1 MIYTLADIFAS
12 QASPDSVARMFRN
25 TPQSIQKGVA
35 AHRFRRTIR
44 YAATHSPFYRRAFKE
59 HGIDPLKVRTPAD
72 LKDLYTTPQD
82 LSERAEEFICDKPSI
97 VFESSGTSGV
107 NKRVYFSEH
116 DLKVVG
122 TSAAAGLL
130 TMGVTREDR
139 VANAFDFSIWCP
151 GMVCHYGLT
160 AGGIFSQAVG
170 KCDPIEVWRRM
181 DQYKFTVL
189 FGEPTWL
196 IRLTEIAEREGGGKL
211 KMMVGGAEE
220 IPVAARE
227 WMSKVWNGAYVKM
240 AYAAVENA
248 SGLGFQP
255 CSNHDGYHL
264 DTADFCTE
272 IVDQDADGYGEIVFT
287 TLVRRTMP
295 LIRYRTKDV
304 AKFLPECTCGLKG
317 ARISRIHGRRD
328 ELVVASGGNLYPL
341 MFDRILHD
349 VPGLTHDWQ
358 IVFKLEGVREVLD
371 INIETTRTDVQAIE
385 AEIHKFATELYPDLM
400 KNLAL
405 GIFEMRV
412 TARQPGTIRTR
423 RKLKRLVD
431 KRHFD
436 LSDEVPDDGEP
447 DIVDAAA
454 NGKVLE
460 RT

>member
-1 MIYTLADIFAS
+1 
-12 QASPDSVARMFRN
+12 
-25 TPQSIQKGVA
+25 
-35 AHRFRRTIR
+35 
-44 YAATHSPFYRRAFKE
+44 
-59 HGIDPLKVRTPAD
+59 
-72 LKDLYTTPQD
+72 
-82 LSERAEEFICDKPSI
+82 
-97 VFESSGTSGV
+97 V

-116 DLKVVG
+116 DLQVVG
-122 TSAAAGLL
+122 VSAAAGFL
-130 TMGVTREDR
+130 TMGITREDR

-151 GMVCHYGLT
+151 GMICHYGLT

-181 DQYKFTVL
+181 EQYKFTVIL
-189 FGEPTWL
+189 GEPTWL

-255 CSNHDGYHL
+255 CDRHDGYHL

-304 AKFLPECTCGLKG
+304 AKYLPECTCGLKG
-317 ARISRIHGRRD
+317 PRISRIHGRRD

-349 VPGLTHDWQ
+349 VKGLTHDWQ
-358 IVFKLEGVREVLD
+358 VVFKLEGLREVLD
-371 INIETTRTDVQAIE
+371 INIETTRNDTAAIE
-385 AEIHKFATELYPDLM
+385 TEIHRYATELYPDLM

-412 TARQPGTIRTR
+412 SAHPPGTVRKG

-436 LSDEVPDDGEP
+436 LSDDASVQEP
-447 DIVDAAA
+447 EPALAGSALDADTSSSASVSS
-454 NGKVLE
+454 NGHI
-460 RT
+460 

>member
-1 MIYTLADIFAS
+1 MIYSIADI
-12 QASPDSVARMFRN
+12 VAHN
-25 TPQSIQKGVA
+25 SSPQSIANMYRSAPPAIQRGVA
-35 AHRFRRTIR
+35 MHRFRRTIR
-44 YAATHSPFYRRAFKE
+44 YAATHSPYYRKKFAE
-59 HGIDPLKVRTPAD
+59 HGIDPMKVRTPAD
-72 LKDLYTTPQD
+72 LKDLYTIPQD

-107 NKRVYFSEH
+107 NKRVYFSER
-116 DLKVVG
+116 DLNVVG
-122 TSAAAGLL
+122 NTAAAGLL
-130 TMGVTREDR
+130 LMGVTTEDR

-151 GMVCHYGLT
+151 GMVCHYALK

-181 DQYKFTVL
+181 DQYKFTVI

-227 WMSKVWNGAYVKM
+227 WMSKVWGGAHIKM
-240 AYAAVENA
+240 AYAAVENG

-255 CSNHDGYHL
+255 CDQHDGYHL
-264 DTADFCTE
+264 DTADFWTE
-272 IVDQDADGYGEIVFT
+272 IVDRDADGYGEIVFT
-287 TLVRRTMP
+287 TLCRRTMP
-295 LIRYRTKDV
+295 LIRYRTRDV
-304 AKFLPECTCGLKG
+304 AKFLPECACGLK
-317 ARISRIHGRRD
+317 APRISRIHGRRD

-349 VPGLTHDWQ
+349 VKGLTHDWQ
-358 IVFKLEGVREVLD
+358 VVFKLEGVREVLD
-371 INIETTRTDVQAIE
+371 INVESTRTDAAALE
-385 AEIHKFATELYPDLM
+385 AEIHRYATELYPDLM

-412 TARQPGTIRTR
+412 TIREPGTIRTR
-423 RKLKRLVD
+423 RKLRRLVD

-436 LSDEVPDDGEP
+436 LPEEADESA
-447 DIVDAAA
+447 DAQAA
-454 NGKVLE
+454 LATNGQM
-460 RT
+460 

>member
-1 MIYTLADIFAS
+1 MFYTIADMFAHR
-12 QASPDSVARMFRN
+12 ASPDTVAKMFRT
-25 TPQSIQKGVA
+25 TPQSIQRGVA
-35 AHRFRRTIR
+35 AHRFRRTVQF
-44 YAATHSPFYRRAFKE
+44 AAAHSPFYKRAFVE
-59 HGIDPLKVRTPAD
+59 HGIDPAKVYTPAD

-82 LSERAEEFICDKPSI
+82 LAERAEEFICEKPSI

-107 NKRVYFSEH
+107 NKRVYFSER
-116 DLKVVG
+116 DLKTVG
-122 TSAAAGLL
+122 VCAAAGFL
-130 TMGVTREDR
+130 TMGITREDR

-181 DQYKFTVL
+181 EQYKFTVIL
-189 FGEPTWL
+189 GEPTWL

-220 IPVAARE
+220 IPAAARE
-227 WMSKVWNGAYVKM
+227 WMSKVWNGAHVKM

-255 CSNHDGYHL
+255 CDNHDGYHL

-272 IVDQDADGYGEIVFT
+272 IVDQDADGYGELVFT

-295 LIRYRTKDV
+295 LIRYRTRDV
-304 AKFLPECTCGLKG
+304 AKYLPECSCGLKG
-317 ARISRIHGRRD
+317 PRISRIHGRRD

-341 MFDRILHD
+341 MFARILEG
-349 VPGLTHDWQ
+349 VKGLTHDWQ
-358 IVFKLEGVREVLD
+358 VVFKLEGLREVLD
-371 INIETTRTDVQAIE
+371 INIESDRPDPVNIE
-385 AEIHKFATELYPDLM
+385 AEIHRSATELYPDLM

-412 TARQPGTIRTR
+412 SVHQPNTVRQG

-436 LSDEVPDDGEP
+436 LPDDADDEP
-447 DIVDAAA
+447 EHALAGNSSSG
-454 NGKVLE
+454 NGQI
-460 RT
+460 

>member
-1 MIYTLADIFAS
+1 LIYAIADMIAHN
-12 QASPDSVARMFRN
+12 ASPQSVARMFRT
-25 TPQSIQKGVA
+25 TPQSIQRGVA
-35 AHRFRRTIR
+35 AYRFRRTVR
-44 YAATHSPFYRRAFKE
+44 YAAALSPFYRRAFAE
-59 HGIDPLKVRTPAD
+59 HGIDPSKVRTPAD
-72 LKDLYTTPQD
+72 LKDLYTSPQD
-82 LSERAEEFICDKPSI
+82 LSERAEEFICEPASI

-107 NKRVYFSEH
+107 NKRVYYSER

-122 TSAAAGLL
+122 VSAAAGLL
-130 TMGVTREDR
+130 SMGVTRQDR

-151 GMVCHYGLT
+151 GMICHYGLT

-181 DQYKFTVL
+181 EQYKFTVI

-240 AYAAVENA
+240 AYAAVENG

-255 CSNHDGYHL
+255 CDQHDGYHL
-264 DTADFCTE
+264 DTADFWTE

-287 TLVRRTMP
+287 TLCRRTMP

-304 AKFLPECTCGLKG
+304 AKYLPECSCGLKG
-317 ARISRIHGRRD
+317 PRISRIHGRRD

-349 VPGLTHDWQ
+349 VQGLTHDWQ
-358 IVFKLEGVREVLD
+358 VVFKLEGLREVLD
-371 INIETTRTDVQAIE
+371 INIETTRTDMPAIE
-385 AEIHKFATELYPDLM
+385 AEIHKYATELYPDLM

-405 GIFEMRV
+405 GIFEMRI
-412 TARQPGTIRTR
+412 TPHQPGTIRTA
-423 RKLKRLVD
+423 RKLRRLVD
-431 KRHFD
+431 KRYFD
-436 LSDEVPDDGEP
+436 LPDDAQDEVTDHALAG
-447 DIVDAAA
+447 
-454 NGKVLE
+454 NGQM
-460 RT
+460 